1 MRFRQLGTSNLRVSE
16 ISLGTLIFSGETPAE
31 AARACIDAAFDV
43 GINFFDTANMYGRGQ
58 AEVFLGE
65 ALSGRQRDSYL
76 LATKVYFSMSDD
88 EGDKGLSAAQI
99 HKQLDASLT
108 RLKTD
113 YVDLYQCHRYD
124 DETSLEETMEA
135 LTQVIKAGKVR
146 YIGFSEWPLDKIKA
160 AMDMAGVEHF
170 VSSQP
175 QYSIIWRSPET
186 ELIPYCASHGISQ
199 LAYSPLTQGVLSGK
213 YRPGETPPEAS
224 RATHHYMKDWIG
236 NYLDVRILGAVQK
249 LKFFAEL
256 HGMTTPQLAL
266 AWVLRKSNVASAIIG
281 ATSPEHVISNAR
293 TSELAIDP
301 TLLSKADQIMAEA
314 AIF

>member
-1 MRFRQLGTSNLRVSE
+1 MRFRQLGTSSLRVSE
-16 ISLGTLIFSGETPAE
+16 ISLGTLIFAGETPAE
-31 AARACIDAAFDV
+31 KARACIDAAFDV

-58 AEVFLGE
+58 AEAFLGD
-65 ALSGRQRDSYL
+65 ALSGRQRDSYV
-76 LATKVYFSMSDD
+76 LATKVYFPMSDED
-88 EGDKGLSAAQI
+88 GDKGLSAAQI
-99 HKQLDASLT
+99 YKQLDASLA

-113 YVDLYQCHRYD
+113 YIDLYQCHRYD
-124 DETSLEETMEA
+124 DETPLEETMEA
-135 LTQVIKAGKVR
+135 LTQIIKAGKVR

-160 AMDMAGVEHF
+160 AMDMADVEHF

-175 QYSIIWRSPET
+175 QYSIIWRAPET
-186 ELIPYCASHGISQ
+186 EIIPYCASHGISQ

-213 YRPGETPPEAS
+213 YLPGEAPPEAS

-236 NYLDVRILGAVQK
+236 GYLNVQILGAVQK

-256 HGMTTPQLAL
+256 HDLTAPQLAL

-281 ATSPEHVISNAR
+281 ATSPEHVISNAL

-301 TLLSKADQIMAEA
+301 VLLNKADQIMAEA